1 MISKIPIHLTVELV
15 VTDFTSN
22 VKYGAPPIEV
32 PLPDLVEGPS
42 VRPPPPPPPTVSKKD
57 EEEQGQESSTSDG
70 NYTAAKTLIEFSEL
84 ISKLDVDVTK
94 KSDSVVDASELD

>member
-1 MISKIPIHLTVELV
+1 MK
-15 VTDFTSN
+15 
-22 VKYGAPPIEV
+22 V
-32 PLPDLVEGPS
+32 PG
-42 VRPPPPPPPTVSKKD
+42 RPPPPPPPTVSKKD